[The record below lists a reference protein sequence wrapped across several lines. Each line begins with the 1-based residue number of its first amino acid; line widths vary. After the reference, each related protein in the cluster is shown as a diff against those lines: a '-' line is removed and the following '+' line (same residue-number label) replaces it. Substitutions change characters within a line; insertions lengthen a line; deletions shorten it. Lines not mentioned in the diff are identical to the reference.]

1 MSKTETSFDHMA
13 AYGVHAKVLELAEPY
28 LDRPNILVAGAG
40 QGEFEGRLLAQGV
53 DAGSITS
60 VDIDPGQFLVEGLEC
75 GFCDLNKTTPF
86 ADKSMDVW
94 LSIEVIEHLRD
105 PQNLVDEAHRVLK
118 DDGVLFITTPNV
130 HSIEQKLRYMLSDEF
145 YWFRDKDFDG
155 LGHIHPIF
163 DWLLRRM
170 IRRKFEI
177 VTYDAPR
184 FRFKL
189 LSKGPGI
196 PLPFKSKLF
205 ADINVYKLKKL
216 APANS

>member
-1 MSKTETSFDHMA
+1 MSKRPDNFEHMA
-13 AYGVHAKVLELAEPY
+13 ALGVHNKVLELAEPY
-28 LDRPNILVAGAG
+28 LDRQEILVAGAG
-40 QGEFEGRLLAQGV
+40 QGEFEHRLLAKGV
-53 DAGSITS
+53 QPAAISSI
-60 VDIDPGQFLVEGLEC
+60 DIDPGQFMVEGLDC
-75 GFCDLNKTTPF
+75 NFCDLNETAPF
-86 ADKSMDVW
+86 DDKSVDVW
-94 LSIEVIEHLRD
+94 LSIEVIEHLND
-105 PQNLVDEAHRVLK
+105 PQNLIDEAHRVLK

-130 HSIEQKLRYMLSDEF
+130 HSIEQKLRFMLQGEF

-170 IRRKFEI
+170 IRNKFEI

-196 PLPFKSKLF
+196 PMPFKSKLF
-205 ADINVYKLKKL
+205 ADINVYMLKKTT
-216 APANS
+216 PVSS

>member
-1 MSKTETSFDHMA
+1 MSKHPDNFEHMA
-13 AYGVHAKVLELAEPY
+13 AYGVHSKVLELATPY
-28 LDRPNILVAGAG
+28 LDRENILVAGAG
-40 QGEFEGRLLAQGV
+40 QGEFEHRLLASGV
-53 DAGSITS
+53 QPGAIRSL
-60 VDIDPGQFLVEGLEC
+60 DIDPEQFMVEGLEC
-75 GFCDLNKTTPF
+75 GFCDLNQRAPF
-86 ADKSMDVW
+86 DDKSMDVW

-105 PQNLVDEAHRVLK
+105 PQNLIDEAHRVLK

-130 HSIEQKLRYMLSDEF
+130 HAIEQKLRFMFRDEF

-170 IRRKFEI
+170 IRNKFEI

-196 PLPFKSKLF
+196 PVPFKSKLF
-205 ADINVYKLKKL
+205 ADINVYMLRKT
-216 APANS
+216 AATGS